1 MDLPIFMSM
10 PINLLAEIKAYST
23 VIDAV
28 DHGIKLVTVTSLTL
42 LTPSHAPHIPHAPH
56 APRNDKTKDAV
67 TNIDVTSLVI
77 PKAGTSVLCI
87 TNPNPVLQAPTEKL
101 R

>member
-1 MDLPIFMSM
+1 MSM
-10 PINLLAEIKAYST
+10 PINLLAEIKAFST
-23 VIDAV
+23 AIDAV
-28 DHGIKLVTVTSLTL
+28 EHGIKPVTVTSPTL
-42 LTPSHAPHIPHAPH
+42 MTISHAPH

-77 PKAGTSVLCI
+77 PKAGTAVLRLM
-87 TNPNPVLQAPTEKL
+87 NPSPVLQAPPEKL